1 MRACIILDSSLASD
15 ELKES
20 RTSAVIQRRARC
32 SVVEYTSAPFS
43 CPSLPLFFA
52 EAETPVLPFVTMCQT
67 TGTMLCLLST
77 DGLLSA
83 LTMTTVLLLGTNKVG
98 EYMATTAPN
107 NGQVR
112 LFFCVNYVQLLLN
125 V

>member
-1 MRACIILDSSLASD
+1 
-15 ELKES
+15 
-20 RTSAVIQRRARC
+20 
-32 SVVEYTSAPFS
+32 
-43 CPSLPLFFA
+43 
-52 EAETPVLPFVTMCQT
+52 
-67 TGTMLCLLST
+67 MLCLLST